1 MATFLD
7 DSLEF
12 LALSK
17 GKCGLSL
24 MYGVYD
30 VCHNAEEVIERIGY
44 NKDADPEYTSSS
56 IFCAKG
62 VGYSVKGDEV
72 VNYMHCLKK

>member
-1 MATFLD
+1 MRVFVLGGD
-7 DSLEF
+7 PHF
-12 LALSK
+12 
-17 GKCGLSL
+17 C
-24 MYGVYD
+24 V
-30 VCHNAEEVIERIGY
+30 ERKEKKGY

-62 VGYSVKGDEV
+62 VGYSVKADEV